1 LNLTM
6 TRYLAAVFACLWLG
20 AAHAF
25 DPFVVRDIRVEG
37 IQRIEA
43 GTVFSYLPVKVGE
56 TMTDEKAAAAIK
68 SLFATGF
75 FKDVRLEVQRDVL
88 IVMVEERPAVT
99 QIDFI
104 GNKEF
109 DKDALRSG
117 LREIGLAEGRSF
129 DRALLDQAE
138 QEIKRQYLSRGLY
151 GASVVTTVTPLER
164 NRVGV
169 SFSINE
175 GEVTKIR
182 QINIIGNSAFREKDL
197 LDLFV
202 LRTPG
207 WLTWYTKNDQYS
219 KQKLSGDLESL
230 RSFYLN
236 NGYLEFSIDSTQ
248 VSITPDKKDIYIT
261 VNIREGDKYTVSD
274 VNLGGEMLLPESELR
289 GLVQLKPGETFSRQ
303 KLNESTKRITDRLG
317 NEGYAF
323 ANANAVPDLD
333 KNAKRVAL
341 TIMIDPGRRVYV
353 RRINV
358 SGNTRSRD
366 EVVRREM
373 RQLEGAYYDADKI
386 QKSKLRLDRL
396 GYFTQVDVET
406 PAVPGTSDQVD
417 VNIKVTEK
425 PTGAITLGAGFS
437 SEEKVILS
445 GSISQQNIFG
455 SGKHIS
461 AAISTS
467 KVNRNASLSFT
478 NPYYTVDGVSRGFDI
493 YKRRLDASN
502 LGLGYYTTDTT
513 GAGVRFGVPLTEVD
527 NLVFGLGAENTKLG
541 VNETSPIA
549 YKNFVRIFGD
559 NNTSLPG
566 TIGWIREQR
575 DSVLAPTR
583 GTLIRANLEAGL
595 PGGSLKYYKLTEQV
609 QWYYPISRTYTFML
623 NGEIGAAD
631 GLQGKPLPFFKN
643 FYAGGVSSVRGYDAY
658 SLGPRDNLGD
668 PIGGTRRLVGN
679 AEVLF
684 PMPGSGTDR
693 TMRLS
698 VFVDAGQ
705 VWGAGEKM
713 SISDLR
719 YSTGL
724 AFNWTSPVGPLRL
737 SYGFPLNIQEG
748 DRIQRMQFLL
758 GQVF

>member
-1 LNLTM
+1 M
-6 TRYLAAVFACLWLG
+6 TRYLAAACACLWIG

-109 DKDALRSG
+109 EKEALRKG

-129 DRALLDQAE
+129 DKALLDQAE

-151 GASVVTTVTPLER
+151 GASVVATVTPLER

-175 GEVTKIR
+175 GDVTKIR
-182 QINIIGNSAFREKDL
+182 QINIIGNNAFREKDL

-202 LRTPG
+202 LQTPG

-219 KQKLSGDLESL
+219 KQKLSGDLETL

-274 VNLGGEMLLPESELR
+274 VNLGGDMLLPESELR

-303 KLNESTKRITDRLG
+303 KLNESTKNITDRLG

-323 ANANAVPDLD
+323 ANANAVPELD
-333 KNAKRVAL
+333 KAAKRVAL

-396 GYFTQVDVET
+396 GYFTEVDVET

-417 VNIKVTEK
+417 VSIKVKEK

-455 SGKHIS
+455 SGKHIT
-461 AAISTS
+461 AALSTS

-493 YKRRLDASN
+493 YKRRLDASY
-502 LGLGYYTTDTT
+502 LSLGYYTTDTT
-513 GAGVRFGVPLTEVD
+513 GAGVRFGIPLTEVD
-527 NLVFGLGAENTKLG
+527 NLGLGLGVENTKLG
-541 VNETSPIA
+541 INETSPTT
-549 YKNFVRIFGD
+549 YKEFVQIFGND
-559 NNTSLPG
+559 NTTVPG

-575 DSVLAPTR
+575 DSALTPTS

-595 PGGSLKYYKLTEQV
+595 PGGTLKYYKLTEQV
-609 QWYYPISRTYTFML
+609 QWYYPLSRTYTFML
-623 NGEIGAAD
+623 NGEIGTAD
-631 GLQGKPLPFFKN
+631 GTEGKPLPFYKN
-643 FYAGGVSSVRGYDAY
+643 FYAGGVSSVRGYDSY
-658 SLGPRDNLGD
+658 SLGPRDDLGD

-684 PMPGSGTDR
+684 PMPGTGMDR
-693 TMRLS
+693 SMRLS

-713 SISDLR
+713 SMSDLR

-724 AFNWTSPVGPLRL
+724 AFNWTSPVGPIRL

>member
-1 LNLTM
+1 M
-6 TRYLAAVFACLWLG
+6 TRYLVAAFICLWAG
-20 AAHAF
+20 VAHAF

-68 SLFATGF
+68 ALFATGF
-75 FKDVRLEVQRDVL
+75 FKDIRLEVQRDVL
-88 IVMVEERPAVT
+88 LVLVEERPAVS

-109 DKDALRSG
+109 EKEALRKG
-117 LREIGLAEGRSF
+117 LSEIGLAEGRSF
-129 DRALLDQAE
+129 DKALLDRAE
-138 QEIKRQYLSRGLY
+138 QEIKRQYLTRGLY
-151 GASVVTTVTPLER
+151 GASVVSTVTPLER

-175 GEVTKIR
+175 GDVTKIR
-182 QINIIGNSAFREKDL
+182 QINIIGNNAFKEKDL

-202 LRTPG
+202 LQTPG

-219 KQKLSGDLESL
+219 KQKLSGDLETL
-230 RSFYLN
+230 RSHYLN
-236 NGYLEFSIDSTQ
+236 NGYLEFNIDSTP

-261 VNIREGDKYTVSD
+261 INIREGEKYTVSD
-274 VNLGGEMLLPESELR
+274 VKLGGEMLLPEAELR
-289 GLVQLKPGETFSRQ
+289 ALVQLKPGETFSRQ
-303 KLNESTKRITDRLG
+303 KLNESTKKITDRLG

-323 ANANAVPDLD
+323 ANANAIPELD
-333 KNAKRVAL
+333 KVAKRVAL

-396 GYFTQVDVET
+396 GYFTEVDVET

-417 VNIKVTEK
+417 VNIKVKEK
-425 PTGAITLGAGFS
+425 PTGAITLGAGYS
-437 SEEKVILS
+437 SEEKVVLT

-455 SGKHIS
+455 SGKHVT
-461 AAISTS
+461 AALSTS
-467 KVNRNASLSFT
+467 KVNQVASLSFT

-493 YKRRLDASN
+493 YKRKLDASYLN
-502 LGLGYYTTDTT
+502 LGYYTTDSM
-513 GAGVRFGVPLTEVD
+513 GATMRFGIPLTEVD
-527 NLVFGLGAENTKLG
+527 NLGFGIGVENTKLG
-541 VNETSPIA
+541 INETSPLQ
-549 YKNFVRIFGD
+549 YQLFVKTFGND
-559 NNTSLPG
+559 NTTIPG
-566 TIGWIREQR
+566 TLGWIRDQR
-575 DSVLAPTR
+575 DSALTPTK
-583 GTLIRANLEAGL
+583 GNLIRANLEAGL
-595 PGGSLKYYKLTEQV
+595 PGGSLGYYKLTEQV
-609 QWYYPISRTYTFML
+609 QWYHPLTRTYTLML
-623 NGEIGAAD
+623 NGEIGTAD
-631 GLQGKPLPFFKN
+631 GTDGKPLPFYKN
-643 FYAGGVSSVRGYDAY
+643 YYAGGVTSVRGYQSY
-658 SLGPRDNLGD
+658 SLGPRDALGN
-668 PIGGTRRLVGN
+668 PLGGTRRLVGN
-679 AEVLF
+679 SEVLF
-684 PMPGSGTDR
+684 PMPGTGLDR
-693 TMRLS
+693 SMRLS

-705 VWGAGEKM
+705 VWAAYEKM
-713 SISDLR
+713 SLSDLR

-724 AFNWTSPVGPLRL
+724 AFSWASPVGPIRI
-737 SYGFPLNIQEG
+737 SYGFPLNLQEG
-748 DRIQRMQFLL
+748 DRIQRLQFQL